1 MTRPPS
7 LTVLVT
13 TDPQQRL
20 EGQRLL
26 PTPRLLTTSVVG
38 ALAYLN
44 REGLRGATL
53 LLSLPPPDLDLGWV
67 QAQAQALDL
76 RVILVGGPSR
86 PGLLGA
92 RDLAAAAQLCRE
104 AAPVVTL
111 DPAGSRSAAPRGVVT
126 SGPVRP
132 SLVPSGLPGVGAVS
146 AGAVGSGVVS
156 GGAVSASAGISGAGV
171 TSATGGG
178 VPSRQEPGLRLTL
191 IGASTG
197 GPRVLATLLRD
208 LRPVG
213 AVVIAQ
219 HISEGFGANLTQWL
233 GTLTAAPVVTA
244 RDGLPLQGGHV
255 YVAPDSHHVEVS
267 AGALRIRPGRPGQ
280 EHLPSI
286 DTLFASACSHR
297 GPVTAALLTGMGS
310 DGADGLA
317 QLHRTGATTLVQSPD
332 SATVPSMPQQAL
344 ARVQPSGVLDPDAL
358 RAALRRLA

>member
-1 MTRPPS
+1 MTRPPR

-53 LLSLPPPDLDLGWV
+53 LLSLPPADLDLGWV
-67 QAQAQALDL
+67 QVQAQALDL
-76 RVILVGGPSR
+76 RVILVGIPPR
-86 PGLLGA
+86 AGLLGA
-92 RDLAAAAQLCRE
+92 RDLTAAARLCWE

-111 DPAGSRSAAPRGVVT
+111 DPAGSRNAAQGMVT
-126 SGPVRP
+126 SGTVRP
-132 SLVPSGLPGVGAVS
+132 GTVWPGTVTSSPPGSGTAQTGAVTGSVVSSGL
-146 AGAVGSGVVS
+146 
-156 GGAVSASAGISGAGV
+156 SGAGAI
-171 TSATGGG
+171 SAPGGASG
-178 VPSRQEPGLRLTL
+178 QGPGLRLTL

-208 LRPVG
+208 LRPAG

-267 AGALRIRPGRPGQ
+267 AGTLRIRPGRPGQ

-286 DTLFASACSHR
+286 DALFTSACSHR

-317 QLHRTGATTLVQSPD
+317 QLQRTGANTLVQSPD

-344 ARVQPSGVLDPDAL
+344 ARAQPSGVLDPDAL